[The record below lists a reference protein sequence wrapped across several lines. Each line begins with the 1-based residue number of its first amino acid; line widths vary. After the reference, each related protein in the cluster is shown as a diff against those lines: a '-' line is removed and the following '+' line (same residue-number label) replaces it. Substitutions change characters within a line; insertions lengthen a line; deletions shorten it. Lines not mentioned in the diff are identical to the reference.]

1 MEQSTTKKKLQ
12 NHQDNFIIKNSTMM
26 DLIVEKSHKI
36 GENNQLME
44 QKTTSRL
51 HVANFEKKKFHFNAQ
66 TGVVLTFKFAQFTI
80 YKTIITINTTSN
92 TMREHNIHMGTR
104 TQFSLRFQRIQM
116 KTLYFCMFFVLF
128 SSVEQRLCFFSCSAE
143 KKDSKSYLDLGHF
156 VSIESIPLYIF
167 TVCI

>member
-51 HVANFEKKKFHFNAQ
+51 HVANFEKKKIHFNA
-66 TGVVLTFKFAQFTI
+66 
-80 YKTIITINTTSN
+80 
-92 TMREHNIHMGTR
+92 
-104 TQFSLRFQRIQM
+104 
-116 KTLYFCMFFVLF
+116 
-128 SSVEQRLCFFSCSAE
+128 
-143 KKDSKSYLDLGHF
+143 
-156 VSIESIPLYIF
+156 
-167 TVCI
+167 

>member
-51 HVANFEKKKFHFNAQ
+51 HVANFEKKNSISTHRLVSYLPSN
-66 TGVVLTFKFAQFTI
+66 LLSSQFT
-80 YKTIITINTTSN
+80 K
-92 TMREHNIHMGTR
+92 
-104 TQFSLRFQRIQM
+104 
-116 KTLYFCMFFVLF
+116 
-128 SSVEQRLCFFSCSAE
+128 RL
-143 KKDSKSYLDLGHF
+143 L
-156 VSIESIPLYIF
+156 P
-167 TVCI
+167 